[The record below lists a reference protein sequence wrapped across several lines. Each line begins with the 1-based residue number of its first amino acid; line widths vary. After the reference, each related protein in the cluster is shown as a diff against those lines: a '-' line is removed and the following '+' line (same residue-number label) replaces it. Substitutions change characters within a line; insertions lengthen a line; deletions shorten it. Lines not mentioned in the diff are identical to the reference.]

1 MVALDVVMA
10 PSQSAQSWALEDVGQ
25 LGPAVRL
32 GWFIPRRTEQASP
45 LYDHWKVLRDPTY
58 LTTFSPTATQQH
70 FLREKVKKN
79 NDRSVV
85 HNNIQYQH
93 FSYVL
98 STTIS

>member
-1 MVALDVVMA
+1 MVMA
-10 PSQSAQSWALEDVGQ
+10 PSRSASAQSWALEDVGQ

-58 LTTFSPTATQQH
+58 LTTFSPTVAQQH

-79 NDRSVV
+79 NDRSVI
-85 HNNIQYQH
+85 HNNANDK
-93 FSYVL
+93 SL
-98 STTIS
+98 SLPGSQILSI

>member
-1 MVALDVVMA
+1 MVALDVVMV

-58 LTTFSPTATQQH
+58 LTTFSPTVAQQH

-85 HNNIQYQH
+85 HNNDR
-93 FSYVL
+93 SL
-98 STTIS
+98 SLPGSQILSI